1 MVVDVCRMAYAN
13 GIDFGPYSEAGVM
26 RDVFVFYS
34 GGGEA
39 DGSDPEG
46 IWPHRYSVAYKGT
59 YTFGGNR
66 LAGYACAGELSKYED
81 GNNKFT
87 SIGTF
92 CHEFGHVLGWP
103 DLYDTNY
110 TTNGQAAGPGT
121 YSLMASGSYNND
133 SRTPPALSILERWMI
148 GWAEPEVLNTSG
160 EFRLAPVH
168 QDKGYLIGTDTDN
181 DYFLLEYRG
190 TGDNVW
196 DIPDYYSYHES
207 QGTSGLLVYHIDYTT
222 PSKWLTYNSVNTIAG
237 HECMKVVCS
246 YPNATNA
253 VYYSRYSFF
262 PGVYKVTSL
271 MSAKQKDFRSWKG
284 GTQR

>member
-66 LAGYACAGELSKYED
+66 LAGYACAGELSKYKD

-133 SRTPPALSILERWMI
+133 SRTPPALNILERWMI
-148 GWAEPEVLNTSG
+148 GWAEPGSSEYLRGIPPGSRPSG
-160 EFRLAPVH
+160 
-168 QDKGYLIGTDTDN
+168 
-181 DYFLLEYRG
+181 
-190 TGDNVW
+190 
-196 DIPDYYSYHES
+196 
-207 QGTSGLLVYHIDYTT
+207 
-222 PSKWLTYNSVNTIAG
+222 
-237 HECMKVVCS
+237 
-246 YPNATNA
+246 
-253 VYYSRYSFF
+253 
-262 PGVYKVTSL
+262 
-271 MSAKQKDFRSWKG
+271 
-284 GTQR
+284 

>member
-1 MVVDVCRMAYAN
+1 
-13 GIDFGPYSEAGVM
+13 
-26 RDVFVFYS
+26 
-34 GGGEA
+34 
-39 DGSDPEG
+39 
-46 IWPHRYSVAYKGT
+46 
-59 YTFGGNR
+59 
-66 LAGYACAGELSKYED
+66 
-81 GNNKFT
+81 
-87 SIGTF
+87 
-92 CHEFGHVLGWP
+92 
-103 DLYDTNY
+103 
-110 TTNGQAAGPGT
+110 
-121 YSLMASGSYNND
+121 MASGSYNND
-133 SRTPPALSILERWMI
+133 SRTPPALNILERWMI

-284 GTQR
+284 GNIKGEYIGDRHG